1 MDALVREFHDSH
13 NMKVKDEIER
23 LAKEYGRLGEE
34 WVLCRVELGVG
45 DPRQFSPRGL
55 LLSIRPDGTNRGRSL
70 LC

>member
-34 WVLCRVELGVG
+34 WVLCRVELG
-45 DPRQFSPRGL
+45 SE
-55 LLSIRPDGTNRGRSL
+55 IPDSSALGAYS
-70 LC
+70 